1 MLHRAVGACKESERR
16 GRAFTRIRDS
26 SIFLYYP
33 RNMPIRVSGMEPY
46 HPRRQLR
53 HAKTPARDA
62 NVTLRLTRTAARA
75 ARSSFRRAK
84 IPLGRTA
91 EVGPSRIITNK
102 ASASRK
108 PAIGR
113 DGDARARA
121 VIGCNIVKE
130 IRRED
135 HDLTLDEA

>member
-62 NVTLRLTRTAARA
+62 NVTLRPTRTAARA

-91 EVGPSRIITNK
+91 EDGSIRDK
-102 ASASRK
+102 ASSHANQQLVATVMRV
-108 PAIGR
+108 PAP
-113 DGDARARA
+113 
-121 VIGCNIVKE
+121 
-130 IRRED
+130 
-135 HDLTLDEA
+135 